1 MQKPKHFISWTI
13 SNWQY
18 PGRPPFPLCPWHRCQ
33 ATGTEV
39 LREIPGKLHGLFY
52 VKDFCCV
59 VAMDNSEGNIR
70 KRADRVYLRAT
81 PPAGSM
87 VILGWFD
94 YGIRLRFC
102 HISSSHNN
110 KTLFFPSG
118 SGSHFIV
125 AEMVTINMSTGFF
138 LSLMPLTLFS
148 MSVEG
153 ITQKLDLK
161 KMMEKEK
168 LAALR
173 LKKVDIGIITSKKDR
188 GMWFI

>member
-87 VILGWFD
+87 VIHLIMVYVYVFATSPAATT
-94 YGIRLRFC
+94 IRLYF
-102 HISSSHNN
+102 S
-110 KTLFFPSG
+110 PQ
-118 SGSHFIV
+118 
-125 AEMVTINMSTGFF
+125 AVT
-138 LSLMPLTLFS
+138 P
-148 MSVEG
+148 
-153 ITQKLDLK
+153 
-161 KMMEKEK
+161 
-168 LAALR
+168 
-173 LKKVDIGIITSKKDR
+173 TS
-188 GMWFI
+188 